1 MAVTIDSVRLR
12 WAVPTSVNDALL
24 TILLAEAVNQISP
37 QQALFAQHYETALTA
52 LAAHKAWRFAQMRA
66 SGDGSGQQ
74 KTSESWVRRSE
85 SREGL
90 STASV
95 SDGDL
100 SDYSKTAAGSQ
111 YLRIIKMRGRRR
123 MPLVTG

>member
-1 MAVTIDSVRLR
+1 MAVTIDSVRTR

-24 TILLAEAVNQISP
+24 TILLTEAETQISR
-37 QQALFAQHYETALTA
+37 QQALFAQHYDTALTA
-52 LAAHKAWRFAQMRA
+52 LAAHKAWRFVQMSQ

-74 KTSESWVRRSE
+74 RTSEGWVQRSE

-90 STASV
+90 SAAQV
-95 SDGDL
+95 SDSDF
-100 SDYSKTAAGSQ
+100 SDYSKTAAGAE

-123 MPLVTG
+123 MPTVTG